1 MTGHSRIACRL
12 YTVQYKYTVRTLI
25 TDGDRGTVQG
35 SLLREAEYK
44 GHPREAQ
51 CPSNLWTLTGGHSS
65 LVDPGGR
72 ASTLAPLVD
81 PCGRASTLAPLLDPG
96 LRASTL
102 ALLVDPG
109 TTIMALAV
117 VPTPFLPYP

>member
-1 MTGHSRIACRL
+1 MTGHRRIACRL
-12 YTVQYKYTVRTLI
+12 YTVQCKYTVRTLI

-44 GHPREAQ
+44 GHSREAQ
-51 CPSNLWTLTGGHSS
+51 CPSNLWTLMGGHSP

-81 PCGRASTLAPLLDPG
+81 PGGRASTLTLLM
-96 LRASTL
+96 
-102 ALLVDPG
+102 DPG

-117 VPTPFLPYP
+117 VPTPFLSYP